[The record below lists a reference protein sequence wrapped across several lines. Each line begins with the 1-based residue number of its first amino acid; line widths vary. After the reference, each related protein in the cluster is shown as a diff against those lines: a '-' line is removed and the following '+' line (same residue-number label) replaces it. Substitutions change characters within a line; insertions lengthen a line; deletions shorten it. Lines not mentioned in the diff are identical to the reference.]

1 MLDLHLMRHT
11 CELSNYAL
19 YAGDMRLA
27 ARVGLDLAASE
38 RAACSGNARATQ
50 CDTMGLLYQLGGEHM
65 ALAEIRKRN
74 GLSQRQLAKVSGVSA
89 SRIADIE
96 RGERDMRNASFATA
110 VRLGDALKLKDLR
123 KLLEP

>member
-1 MLDLHLMRHT
+1 
-11 CELSNYAL
+11 
-19 YAGDMRLA
+19 
-27 ARVGLDLAASE
+27 
-38 RAACSGNARATQ
+38 
-50 CDTMGLLYQLGGEHM
+50 M

-96 RGERDMRNASFATA
+96 RGERDMQNASLATA
-110 VRLGDALKLKDLR
+110 VKLGDALKLKDLR

>member
-1 MLDLHLMRHT
+1 
-11 CELSNYAL
+11 
-19 YAGDMRLA
+19 
-27 ARVGLDLAASE
+27 
-38 RAACSGNARATQ
+38 
-50 CDTMGLLYQLGGEHM
+50 M

-96 RGERDMRNASFATA
+96 RGERDMRNASLATA

>member
-1 MLDLHLMRHT
+1 
-11 CELSNYAL
+11 
-19 YAGDMRLA
+19 
-27 ARVGLDLAASE
+27 
-38 RAACSGNARATQ
+38 
-50 CDTMGLLYQLGGEHM
+50 M

-96 RGERDMRNASFATA
+96 RGERDIRNASLATA

>member
-1 MLDLHLMRHT
+1 
-11 CELSNYAL
+11 
-19 YAGDMRLA
+19 
-27 ARVGLDLAASE
+27 
-38 RAACSGNARATQ
+38 
-50 CDTMGLLYQLGGEHM
+50 M

-96 RGERDMRNASFATA
+96 RGERDMRNASLATA
-110 VRLGDALKLKDLR
+110 VKLGDALKLKDLR

>member
-1 MLDLHLMRHT
+1 
-11 CELSNYAL
+11 
-19 YAGDMRLA
+19 
-27 ARVGLDLAASE
+27 
-38 RAACSGNARATQ
+38 
-50 CDTMGLLYQLGGEHM
+50 M

-96 RGERDMRNASFATA
+96 RGERDMKNASLATA

>member
-1 MLDLHLMRHT
+1 
-11 CELSNYAL
+11 
-19 YAGDMRLA
+19 
-27 ARVGLDLAASE
+27 
-38 RAACSGNARATQ
+38 
-50 CDTMGLLYQLGGEHM
+50 M

-96 RGERDMRNASFATA
+96 RGERDIRNASLATA
-110 VRLGDALKLKDLR
+110 VKLGDALKLKDLR

>member
-1 MLDLHLMRHT
+1 
-11 CELSNYAL
+11 
-19 YAGDMRLA
+19 
-27 ARVGLDLAASE
+27 
-38 RAACSGNARATQ
+38 
-50 CDTMGLLYQLGGEHM
+50 M

-74 GLSQRQLAKVSGVSA
+74 GLSQRQLAKASGVSA

-96 RGERDMRNASFATA
+96 RGERDMRNASLATA

>member
-1 MLDLHLMRHT
+1 
-11 CELSNYAL
+11 
-19 YAGDMRLA
+19 
-27 ARVGLDLAASE
+27 
-38 RAACSGNARATQ
+38 
-50 CDTMGLLYQLGGEHM
+50 M

-89 SRIADIE
+89 SRIADLE
-96 RGERDMRNASFATA
+96 RGERDIRNASLATA

>member
-1 MLDLHLMRHT
+1 
-11 CELSNYAL
+11 
-19 YAGDMRLA
+19 
-27 ARVGLDLAASE
+27 
-38 RAACSGNARATQ
+38 
-50 CDTMGLLYQLGGEHM
+50 MG
-65 ALAEIRKRN
+65 LAEIRKRN

-96 RGERDMRNASFATA
+96 RGERDMRNASLATA

>member
-1 MLDLHLMRHT
+1 
-11 CELSNYAL
+11 
-19 YAGDMRLA
+19 
-27 ARVGLDLAASE
+27 
-38 RAACSGNARATQ
+38 
-50 CDTMGLLYQLGGEHM
+50 M

-96 RGERDMRNASFATA
+96 RGKRDMRNASLATA

>member
-1 MLDLHLMRHT
+1 
-11 CELSNYAL
+11 
-19 YAGDMRLA
+19 
-27 ARVGLDLAASE
+27 
-38 RAACSGNARATQ
+38 
-50 CDTMGLLYQLGGEHM
+50 M

-74 GLSQRQLAKVSGVSA
+74 GLSQRQLAKASGVSA

-96 RGERDMRNASFATA
+96 RGERDIRNASLATA

>member
-1 MLDLHLMRHT
+1 
-11 CELSNYAL
+11 
-19 YAGDMRLA
+19 
-27 ARVGLDLAASE
+27 
-38 RAACSGNARATQ
+38 
-50 CDTMGLLYQLGGEHM
+50 M

-74 GLSQRQLAKVSGVSA
+74 GLSQRQLAKASGVSA

-110 VRLGDALKLKDLR
+110 VKLGDALKLRDLR